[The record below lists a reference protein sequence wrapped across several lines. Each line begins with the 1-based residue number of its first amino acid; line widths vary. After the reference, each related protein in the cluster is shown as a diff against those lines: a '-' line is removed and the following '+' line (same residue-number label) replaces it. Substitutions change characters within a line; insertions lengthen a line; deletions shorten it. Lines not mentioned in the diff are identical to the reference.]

1 MASWCII
8 VSFTWVHLYPNF
20 NTLTNK
26 QQQFAHSTTAIYLF
40 EFIPPNLMQSST
52 TGEVKTDETAFLPV
66 FLESKLEYEIQN
78 TCSQDIMVNSD
89 LC

>member
-1 MASWCII
+1 
-8 VSFTWVHLYPNF
+8 
-20 NTLTNK
+20 
-26 QQQFAHSTTAIYLF
+26 
-40 EFIPPNLMQSST
+40 MQSST

-89 LC
+89 LCWNGGYTPTK